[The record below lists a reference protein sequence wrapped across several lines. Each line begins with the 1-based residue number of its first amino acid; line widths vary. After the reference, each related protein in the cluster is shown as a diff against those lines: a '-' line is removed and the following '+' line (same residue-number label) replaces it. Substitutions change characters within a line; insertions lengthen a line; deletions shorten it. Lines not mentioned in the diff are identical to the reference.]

1 MKTSSK
7 LTILLSAL
15 LILSA
20 VASFSDAFA
29 KPSNG
34 TNGIKPNAALVNEP
48 VTFGSINPKGGTGSG
63 WKPDVPV
70 GNSTDMEFD
79 PSMGTYIDPG
89 TGAVTLYVAYVAW
102 HNRTPYGFRWEGR
115 LARSFDRGATWSLWY
130 SFWWMGARSIR
141 FPSLVVNAYNNTV
154 FVATEAESC
163 DIDVWRFT
171 STMWRQDWVDN
182 DADIDRYPSL
192 TIEYSWL
199 TNYLFVSYE
208 KVTTWD
214 DEDLYV
220 ARSANWGI
228 TWTTQLL
235 RGGAGDTDVYHK
247 SDATYAQGNVYIAYR
262 HSINETTTGHIDV
275 SYSTD
280 YGGTWNH
287 ATNVSQVPNDASL
300 PSIAGSRIGPW
311 HQPTAVIVAYQ
322 YASGVTSDDILYTWT
337 DDYGATWTGGN
348 DYYHQIATSATYD
361 RYPQVTVDGMGTE
374 NTDVGGNFHIV
385 YWKGLDAYYTQL
397 PYWDI
402 PDYYGGPYAYW
413 GYYLGWSSPHGLIN
427 DPTAYGY
434 PWWRSITIT
443 TYTKSV
449 GGQTLWEPGVAWID
463 SRNYA
468 SHLDDIYYSTP
479 GTDFNITFVPSSQS
493 VVAGKSISYYV
504 TVKLLAGPTAPAH
517 LGGTPHYP
525 IYMSGL
531 VTMSYDVSPITP
543 TATSTLTVS
552 ISNHFTTFF
561 APGTYQL
568 TASAT
573 IGGYR
578 RWVLIPYT
586 VTAPPTLT
594 LNLSPTTV
602 ARGAKLNINGQ
613 LTPGIATT
621 IYLYYRFP
629 HLTGP
634 WKLATTLPTNAAG
647 VYNVTATVPTS
658 LKAGQYDI
666 VAFWVNTAT
675 GSYATSPI
683 KVVTFT

>member
-1 MKTSSK
+1 MC
-7 LTILLSAL
+7 
-15 LILSA
+15 
-20 VASFSDAFA
+20 
-29 KPSNG
+29 
-34 TNGIKPNAALVNEP
+34 
-48 VTFGSINPKGGTGSG
+48 
-63 WKPDVPV
+63 
-70 GNSTDMEFD
+70 
-79 PSMGTYIDPG
+79 
-89 TGAVTLYVAYVAW
+89 
-102 HNRTPYGFRWEGR
+102 
-115 LARSFDRGATWSLWY
+115 
-130 SFWWMGARSIR
+130 IR
-141 FPSLVVNAYNNTV
+141 
-154 FVATEAESC
+154 
-163 DIDVWRFT
+163 
-171 STMWRQDWVDN
+171 
-182 DADIDRYPSL
+182 
-192 TIEYSWL
+192 
-199 TNYLFVSYE
+199 VS
-208 KVTTWD
+208 
-214 DEDLYV
+214 
-220 ARSANWGI
+220 
-228 TWTTQLL
+228 
-235 RGGAGDTDVYHK
+235 
-247 SDATYAQGNVYIAYR
+247 
-262 HSINETTTGHIDV
+262 
-275 SYSTD
+275 
-280 YGGTWNH
+280 
-287 ATNVSQVPNDASL
+287 
-300 PSIAGSRIGPW
+300 
-311 HQPTAVIVAYQ
+311 
-322 YASGVTSDDILYTWT
+322 
-337 DDYGATWTGGN
+337 
-348 DYYHQIATSATYD
+348 
-361 RYPQVTVDGMGTE
+361 
-374 NTDVGGNFHIV
+374 
-385 YWKGLDAYYTQL
+385 
-397 PYWDI
+397 
-402 PDYYGGPYAYW
+402 
-413 GYYLGWSSPHGLIN
+413 YLGWSSPHGLIN

-468 SHLDDIYYSTP
+468 SNLDDIYYSTP